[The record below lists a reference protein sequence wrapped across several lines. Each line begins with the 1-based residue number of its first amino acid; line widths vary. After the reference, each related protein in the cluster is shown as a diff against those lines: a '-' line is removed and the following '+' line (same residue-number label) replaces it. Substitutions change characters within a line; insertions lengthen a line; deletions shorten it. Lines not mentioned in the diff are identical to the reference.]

1 MNTNQKQIIILT
13 DGRSGHETQ
22 SLGITTIL
30 NKDQVF
36 DVKFIKIK
44 EISKFKKIIFKFALN
59 LFPKEWLLGQLFDV
73 EQFGHLDIDQIA
85 YIVSAGGDTLLPNA
99 VLKSYLVSVGVH
111 VKNVIAT
118 SLRGMPESAF
128 DVVFTIDKTKLE
140 KKPYIYYPI
149 APNKLLSF
157 DLATDEKLARERL
170 GLDQN
175 IGVWCVLIGANSH
188 DVSIGSVEEWIIMLE
203 KLAQQFAADIFYV
216 STSRRTPKNFEQ
228 SLKNVLK
235 QYKNIHLI
243 LVGEGDKTPIKD
255 LMYAANMLIC
265 SPDSTSMVSESLM
278 LGKPLFIAKFDST
291 DMNDE
296 FKLFYEDKISNGWLR
311 MGLVDGDSLFDDLK
325 EFNYINHANSLYEL
339 FKNRLKDV

>member
-1 MNTNQKQIIILT
+1 MNINQKQIIILT

-22 SLGITTIL
+22 SLGISSIL
-30 NKDQVF
+30 NKDQNF
-36 DVKFIKIK
+36 DIKFIKIK
-44 EISKFKKIIFKFALN
+44 EISKFKKMFFKFALN
-59 LFPKEWLLGQLFDV
+59 WLSNEWMLGQLFDL
-73 EQFGHLDIDQIA
+73 EQFEDLDLEHVT

-99 VLKSYLVSVGVH
+99 VLKSYFTSIDVK
-111 VKNVIAT
+111 VKNIIAT

-255 LMYAANMLIC
+255 LMYASSIIIC
-265 SPDSTSMVSESLM
+265 SPDSTSMVSEGLI
-278 LGKPLFIAKFDST
+278 LQKPLFIARFPDST
-291 DMNDE
+291 LSAE
-296 FKLFYEDKISNGWLR
+296 FEQYYLDKINKGWIQFY
-311 MGLVDGDSLFDDLK
+311 DQNNFKITSLNDFK
-325 EFNYINHANSLYEL
+325 YQNHAIKLAEQFNAQLT
-339 FKNRLKDV
+339 D